1 MLDQEHLSV
10 LVEQDC
16 LLADRPLYQSRAQNT
31 QEKPRQFL
39 HGGENCYHDDRLG
52 TQGFGS
58 TSEHH
63 NIFFDHLP
71 CQQAR
76 YRDASFWPLLPI

>member
-39 HGGENCYHDDRLG
+39 QRPGNRYQLENGDEGEG
-52 TQGFGS
+52 
-58 TSEHH
+58 
-63 NIFFDHLP
+63 
-71 CQQAR
+71 
-76 YRDASFWPLLPI
+76 